1 MAINNPVERA
11 SCGKPDEEIV
21 GIIVPEVPILVV
33 LVVEGGIIELLVVLL
48 VVVEEG
54 VVELPLDMVKD
65 NEGSISV
72 I

>member
-1 MAINNPVERA
+1 MAITNPVERA
-11 SCGKPDEEIV
+11 SCGKPDDEIV

-33 LVVEGGIIELLVVLL
+33 EGGVIELLVVLL
-48 VVVEEG
+48 VVVEKG
-54 VVELPLDMVKD
+54 VVELTLDTVKD

>member
-1 MAINNPVERA
+1 MAITNPVERA
-11 SCGKPDEEIV
+11 SCGKPDDEIV

-33 LVVEGGIIELLVVLL
+33 EGGVIELLVVLL
-48 VVVEEG
+48 VVVEKG
-54 VVELPLDMVKD
+54 VVELPLDTVKD